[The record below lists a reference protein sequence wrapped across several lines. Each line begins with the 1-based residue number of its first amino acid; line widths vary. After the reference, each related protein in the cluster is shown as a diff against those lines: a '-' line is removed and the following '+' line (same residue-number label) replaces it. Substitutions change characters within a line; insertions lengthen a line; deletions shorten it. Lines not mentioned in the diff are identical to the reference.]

1 MAHIV
6 MADDGIP
13 FDGTSV
19 ETGPLGGAETA
30 FVALAE
36 AFAARGHRVEAR
48 SKCRAPVAHNGVVWA
63 PLASNAPDRCDLL
76 IANRGAR
83 LLGLVPR
90 AGRRLFWL
98 HNPARYLK
106 KPRNLWPLA
115 RYRPILVLCGRHHAG
130 TVPRW
135 LPRRGE
141 AIMPYGLLEPFRE
154 AELREVPLQRAVFIS
169 NPLRGLDWLLDL
181 WATYIAPSVPNAEL
195 HVYCGPAV
203 YGADGDN
210 ARRMEAV
217 LARVEALY
225 DRGVRRHPP
234 VRHEEVAAVLTQ
246 SRAMLYR
253 GDPGEAFCTALAEAQ
268 SIGLPVVVQPV
279 GMVAERVI
287 DGVTGIVAADD
298 AAFAM
303 AAIELLRDDGMWRR
317 FHGEALARQRG
328 LSWDEVASRFEALIG

>member
-13 FDGTSV
+13 FDGTSI

-36 AFAARGHRVEAR
+36 ALAARGHRVEAR
-48 SKCRAPVAHNGVVWA
+48 SKCRAPVAHKGVAWA
-63 PLASNAPDRCDLL
+63 PLASGAPDACDLL
-76 IANRGAR
+76 IANRGAG

-90 AGRRLFWL
+90 AQRRLFWL

-115 RYRPILVLCGRHHAG
+115 RYRPTLVLCGRHHAG
-130 TVPRW
+130 TVPGW

-141 AIMPYGLLEPFRE
+141 AILPYGLLAPFLRAEPRE
-154 AELREVPLQRAVFIS
+154 PPPPRAVFTS
-169 NPLRGLDWLLDL
+169 NPLRGLEWLLDL
-181 WATYIAPSVPNAEL
+181 WVKRIAPFVPSAEL
-195 HVYCGPAV
+195 HVYCGPTV

-217 LARVEALY
+217 LARVEGLY
-225 DRGVRRHPP
+225 DCGVRRHPP
-234 VRHEEVAAVLTQ
+234 VRHEDLAAVLAQ
-246 SRAMLYR
+246 SRVMLYR
-253 GDPGEAFCTALAEAQ
+253 GNSGEAFCTALAEAQ

-279 GMVAERVI
+279 GMVAERVV
-287 DGVTGIVAADD
+287 DGITGMVAADD
-298 AAFAM
+298 AAFAA
-303 AAIELLRDDGMWRR
+303 AAIRLLRDDERWRR
-317 FHGEALARQRG
+317 FHKEALARQRG
-328 LSWDEVASRFEALIG
+328 LSWDEVAARYEALIG